1 MTPEFAYFL
10 KVNVAFVLFY
20 AFYRLLFYK
29 DTFFKLRR
37 VSLLAFFGLALL
49 YPLLNI
55 QEWVKEQEPMTEV
68 IMMYA
73 AMMPEVTITPET
85 VVKTDWKAV
94 MLSASSYIYWSV
106 VALLLVRFFVQL
118 TSILLLAYRSKRT
131 LIHGVLV
138 YRLDKP
144 AGPFSFFQMIFIH
157 PESHSEKEIDEILT
171 HECTH
176 VFQWHSIDVMICELI
191 TVVCWVNPFAWL
203 LKREVRHN
211 LEYLADNTV
220 IQSGY
225 DCKSYQYHLLGLAH
239 HYQAAATLYNSFN
252 VLHLKNRISMMNK
265 KRSHGIGRTKYL
277 IFIPLAVFLMLLSN
291 IEAVARI
298 TKEIAADAVADVKE
312 ATEVMITQGDNVKVT
327 GQVIDDFN
335 GPVIGASV
343 IIKGTNVGTITD
355 TKGNFTLETTKDAV
369 LSFSFP
375 GMKPKEVAVKDVL
388 GNLKVQ
394 LYPDGSIQRTQPTTG
409 TAPAASPKPRTSTDQ
424 VFTVVEVMP
433 EFPGGQEAL
442 LQFLAKTVKYP
453 VIAQEN
459 GIQGRV
465 TASFIVEKDGSV
477 TDIEVIRGVDPSL
490 DKEAIRVLSTM
501 PKWTPGKQRGQ
512 DVAVKYTV
520 PVTFR
525 LQGKD
530 APDSGGNKQ
539 EKQELQGKDAENE
552 IVVVGYGEQKET
564 TVSDQV
570 FVMVEKMPQYPGGD
584 AALTRFIANTV
595 QYPVSAQQ
603 NGIQG
608 RVVCSFII
616 NPDGSVS
623 DAEVIQGVDPA
634 LDKEALRVI
643 GQMPKWIPGMQ
654 RGKAV
659 KVKYTTPV
667 TFRLQ

>member
-1 MTPEFAYFL
+1 M
-10 KVNVAFVLFY
+10 NVAFVLFY

-37 VSLLAFFGLALL
+37 ASLLAFFGLALL

-68 IMMYA
+68 IQIYS
-73 AMMPEVTITPET
+73 AMLPEMTVTPEV
-85 VVKTDWKAV
+85 VVKTDWKGIL
-94 MLSASSYIYWSV
+94 LSASSYMYWGV
-106 VALLLVRFFVQL
+106 MALLFVRFFIQL
-118 TSILLLAYRSKRT
+118 SSILLLAYRSRRT
-131 LIHGVLV
+131 VIHGVPV

-144 AGPFSFFQMIFIH
+144 AGPFSFFKMIFIH

-176 VFQWHSIDVMICELI
+176 VFQWHSVDVMICELI
-191 TVVCWVNPFAWL
+191 TVICWVNPFAWL

-277 IFIPLAVFLMLLSN
+277 IFIPLAAFLMLLSN

-298 TKEIAADAVADVKE
+298 TGEIAAEAVAGVKE
-312 ATEVMITQGDNVKVT
+312 ATEISVLSEDDVKVS

-335 GPVIGASV
+335 GPVIGANV
-343 IIKGTNVGTITD
+343 IVKGTNVGTITD
-355 TKGNFTLETTKDAV
+355 TEGYFVLETTKNAV
-369 LSFSFP
+369 LRFSFP
-375 GMKPKEVAVKDVL
+375 GMKAKEVAVKDVQ
-388 GNLKVQ
+388 GKLKVQ
-394 LYPDGSIQRTQPTTG
+394 LYSDGSAQGSQS
-409 TAPAASPKPRTSTDQ
+409 APPPPPMSPQISTDPSDL

-433 EFPGGQEAL
+433 EFPGGQGAL
-442 LQFLAKTVKYP
+442 LQFLAKSIKYP
-453 VIAQEN
+453 VIAQQN

-465 TASFIVEKDGSV
+465 TCSFVVGKDGV
-477 TDIEVIRGVDPSL
+477 IRNIEVIRGVDPSL
-490 DKEAIRVLSTM
+490 DLEATRVISMM
-501 PKWTPGKQRGQ
+501 PKWKPGMQKGKE
-512 DVAVKYTV
+512 VSVKYTV

-525 LQGKD
+525 LQGKED
-530 APDSGGNKQ
+530 NKPTPLPAG
-539 EKQELQGKDAENE
+539 EGDNE
-552 IVVVGYGEQKET
+552 ITVVGYGEQKSADT
-564 TVSDQV
+564 SGQV
-570 FVMVEKMPQYPGGD
+570 FAIVEKMPQFPGGEK
-584 AALTRFIANTV
+584 AINEFISKTL
-595 QYPVSAQQ
+595 QYPVIAQE

-608 RVVCSFII
+608 KVVCSFII
-616 NPDGSVS
+616 NQDGSVT
-623 DAEVIQGVDPA
+623 DAEVVSGVDPS
-634 LDKEALRVI
+634 LDREALRIVSV
-643 GQMPKWIPGMQ
+643 MPKWTPGTQ

-659 KVKYTTPV
+659 RVKYTMPV
-667 TFRLQ
+667 TFTLQ

>member
-37 VSLLAFFGLALL
+37 ASLLAFFGLALL

-68 IMMYA
+68 IQIYS
-73 AMMPEVTITPET
+73 AMLPEMTVTPEV
-85 VVKTDWKAV
+85 VVKTDWKGIL
-94 MLSASSYIYWSV
+94 LSASSYMYWGV
-106 VALLLVRFFVQL
+106 MALLFVRFFIQL
-118 TSILLLAYRSKRT
+118 SSILLLPYRSRRT
-131 LIHGVLV
+131 VIHGVPV

-144 AGPFSFFQMIFIH
+144 AGPFSFFKMIFIH

-176 VFQWHSIDVMICELI
+176 VFQWHSVDVMICELI
-191 TVVCWVNPFAWL
+191 TVICWVNPFAWL

-277 IFIPLAVFLMLLSN
+277 IFIPLAAFLMLLSN

-298 TKEIAADAVADVKE
+298 TGEIAAEAVAGVKE
-312 ATEVMITQGDNVKVT
+312 ATEISVLSEDDVKVS

-335 GPVIGASV
+335 GPVIGANV
-343 IIKGTNVGTITD
+343 IVKGTNVGTITD
-355 TKGNFTLETTKDAV
+355 TEGYFVLETTKNAV
-369 LSFSFP
+369 LRFSFP
-375 GMKPKEVAVKDVL
+375 GMKAKEVAVKDVQ
-388 GNLKVQ
+388 GKLKVQ
-394 LYPDGSIQRTQPTTG
+394 LYSDGSAQGSQS
-409 TAPAASPKPRTSTDQ
+409 APPPPPMSPQISTDPSDL

-433 EFPGGQEAL
+433 EFPGGQGAL
-442 LQFLAKTVKYP
+442 LQFLAKSIKYP
-453 VIAQEN
+453 VIAQQN

-465 TASFIVEKDGSV
+465 TCSFVVGKDGV
-477 TDIEVIRGVDPSL
+477 IRNIEVIRGVDPSL
-490 DKEAIRVLSTM
+490 DLEAARVISMM
-501 PKWTPGKQRGQ
+501 PKWKPGMQKGKE
-512 DVAVKYTV
+512 VSVKYTV

-525 LQGKD
+525 LQGKED
-530 APDSGGNKQ
+530 NKPTPLPAG
-539 EKQELQGKDAENE
+539 EGDNE
-552 IVVVGYGEQKET
+552 ITVVGYGEQKSADT
-564 TVSDQV
+564 SGQV
-570 FVMVEKMPQYPGGD
+570 FAIVEKMPQFPGGEK
-584 AALTRFIANTV
+584 AINEFISKTL
-595 QYPVSAQQ
+595 QYPVIAQE

-608 RVVCSFII
+608 KVVCSFII
-616 NPDGSVS
+616 NQDGSVT
-623 DAEVIQGVDPA
+623 DAEVVSGVDPS
-634 LDKEALRVI
+634 LDREALRIVSA
-643 GQMPKWIPGMQ
+643 MPKWTPGTQ

-659 KVKYTTPV
+659 RVKYTMPV
-667 TFRLQ
+667 TFTLQ

>member
-1 MTPEFAYFL
+1 MTPEFAYLL

-37 VSLLAFFGLALL
+37 ASLLAFFGLALL

-68 IMMYA
+68 IQIYS
-73 AMMPEVTITPET
+73 AMLPEMTVTPEV
-85 VVKTDWKAV
+85 VVKTDWKGIL
-94 MLSASSYIYWSV
+94 LSASSYMYWGV
-106 VALLLVRFFVQL
+106 MALLFVRFFIQL
-118 TSILLLAYRSKRT
+118 SSILLLAYRSRRT
-131 LIHGVLV
+131 VIHGVPV

-144 AGPFSFFQMIFIH
+144 AGPFSFFKMIFIH

-176 VFQWHSIDVMICELI
+176 VFQWHSVDVMICELI
-191 TVVCWVNPFAWL
+191 TVICWVNPFAWL

-277 IFIPLAVFLMLLSN
+277 IFIPLAAFLMLLSN

-298 TKEIAADAVADVKE
+298 TGEIAAEAVAGVKE
-312 ATEVMITQGDNVKVT
+312 ATEISVLSEDDVKVS

-335 GPVIGASV
+335 GPVIGANV
-343 IIKGTNVGTITD
+343 IVKGTNVGTITD
-355 TKGNFTLETTKDAV
+355 TEGYFVLETTKNAV
-369 LSFSFP
+369 LRFSFP
-375 GMKPKEVAVKDVL
+375 GMKAKEVAVKDVQ
-388 GNLKVQ
+388 GKLKVQ
-394 LYPDGSIQRTQPTTG
+394 LYSDGSAQGSQS
-409 TAPAASPKPRTSTDQ
+409 APPPPPMSPQISTDPSDL

-433 EFPGGQEAL
+433 EFPGGQGAL
-442 LQFLAKTVKYP
+442 LQFLAKSIKYP
-453 VIAQEN
+453 VIAQQN

-465 TASFIVEKDGSV
+465 TCSFVVGKDGV
-477 TDIEVIRGVDPSL
+477 IRNIEVIRGVDPSL
-490 DKEAIRVLSTM
+490 DLEATRVISMM
-501 PKWTPGKQRGQ
+501 PKWKPGMQKGKE
-512 DVAVKYTV
+512 VSVKYTV

-525 LQGKD
+525 LQGKED
-530 APDSGGNKQ
+530 NKPTPLPAG
-539 EKQELQGKDAENE
+539 EGDNE
-552 IVVVGYGEQKET
+552 ITVVGYGEQKSADT
-564 TVSDQV
+564 SGQV
-570 FVMVEKMPQYPGGD
+570 FAIVEKMPQFPGGEK
-584 AALTRFIANTV
+584 AINEFISKTL
-595 QYPVSAQQ
+595 QYPVIAQE

-608 RVVCSFII
+608 KVVCSFII
-616 NPDGSVS
+616 NQDGSVT
-623 DAEVIQGVDPA
+623 DAEVISGVDPS
-634 LDKEALRVI
+634 LDREALRIVSA
-643 GQMPKWIPGMQ
+643 MPKWTPGTQ

-659 KVKYTTPV
+659 RVKYTMPV
-667 TFRLQ
+667 TFTLQ

>member
-37 VSLLAFFGLALL
+37 ISLLAFFGLALF

-68 IMMYA
+68 IQMYSA
-73 AMMPEVTITPET
+73 ILPEITVTPEV
-85 VVKTDWKAV
+85 VVKTDWKGIL
-94 MLSASSYIYWSV
+94 LSASSYFYWGV
-106 VALLLVRFFVQL
+106 MALLLVRFLVQFG
-118 TSILLLAYRSKRT
+118 SILLLAYNSQRT
-131 LIHGVLV
+131 VIHGVPV
-138 YRLDKP
+138 YRLSKP

-157 PESHSEKEIDEILT
+157 PESHSDKEIDEILT

-176 VFQWHSIDVMICELI
+176 VFQWHSVDVMICELI
-191 TVVCWVNPFAWL
+191 TVICWVNPFAWL

-225 DCKSYQYHLLGLAH
+225 DSKSYQYHLLGLAH

-265 KRSHGIGRTKYL
+265 KRTHGIGRTKYL
-277 IFIPLAVFLMLLSN
+277 IFIPLAAFLMLLSN

-298 TKEIAADAVADVKE
+298 TGKIASDAVAEVKE
-312 ATEVMITQGDNVKVT
+312 ATEFNIASGDIVKVK

-335 GPVIGASV
+335 GPVIGANV
-343 IIKGTNVGTITD
+343 IVKGTNIGTITD
-355 TKGNFTLETTKDAV
+355 LDGKFVLETTKNAV
-369 LSFSFP
+369 LVFSFP
-375 GMKPKEVAVKDVL
+375 GTKSKEVAVKDVL
-388 GNLKVQ
+388 GDLKVQ
-394 LYPDGSIQRTQPTTG
+394 LYSDG
-409 TAPAASPKPRTSTDQ
+409 TASRPQSQPQSTTPQRSSNTPQIVSDQ

-433 EFPGGQEAL
+433 EYPGGQGEL
-442 LQFLAKTVKYP
+442 LKYLAKSVKYP

-465 TASFIVEKDGSV
+465 TASFIVEKDGSIR
-477 TDIEVIRGVDPSL
+477 DIEVIRGVDPSL
-490 DKEAIRVLSTM
+490 DKEAVRVLSGM
-501 PKWTPGKQRGQ
+501 PNWTPGKQRGQ

-525 LQGKD
+525 LQRADGTSPVPND
-530 APDSGGNKQ
+530 DN
-539 EKQELQGKDAENE
+539 DNE
-552 IVVVGYGEQKET
+552 GIMVVGYGSSN
-564 TVSDQV
+564 SDNQSNSSNQV
-570 FVMVEKMPQYPGGD
+570 FTMVEKMPGFPGGQSALISFLSKTIQYPKE
-584 AALTRFIANTV
+584 
-595 QYPVSAQQ
+595 AQEK
-603 NGIQG
+603 GIQG
-608 RVVCSFII
+608 VVVCSFIVEK
-616 NPDGSVS
+616 DGSLS
-623 DAEVIQGVDPA
+623 DVTVIRGLDPA

-643 GQMPKWIPGMQ
+643 GEMPKWTPGTQ
-654 RGKAV
+654 RGQAV
-659 KVKYTTPV
+659 RVKYTVPL

>member
-37 VSLLAFFGLALL
+37 ASLLAFFGLALL

-68 IMMYA
+68 IQIYS
-73 AMMPEVTITPET
+73 AMLPEMIVTPEV
-85 VVKTDWKAV
+85 VVKTDWKGIL
-94 MLSASSYIYWSV
+94 LSASSYMYWGV
-106 VALLLVRFFVQL
+106 MALLFVRFFIQL
-118 TSILLLAYRSKRT
+118 SSILLLAYRSRRT
-131 LIHGVLV
+131 VIHGVPV

-144 AGPFSFFQMIFIH
+144 AGPFSFFKMIFIH

-176 VFQWHSIDVMICELI
+176 VFQWHSVDVMICELI
-191 TVVCWVNPFAWL
+191 TVICWVNPFAWL

-277 IFIPLAVFLMLLSN
+277 IFIPLAAFLMLLSN

-298 TKEIAADAVADVKE
+298 TGEIAAEAVAGVKE
-312 ATEVMITQGDNVKVT
+312 ATEISVLSEDDVKVS

-335 GPVIGASV
+335 GPVIGANV
-343 IIKGTNVGTITD
+343 IVKGTNVGTITD
-355 TKGNFTLETTKDAV
+355 TEGYFVLETTKNAV
-369 LSFSFP
+369 LRFSFP
-375 GMKPKEVAVKDVL
+375 GMKAKEVAVKDVQ
-388 GNLKVQ
+388 GKLKVQ
-394 LYPDGSIQRTQPTTG
+394 LYSDGSAQGSQS
-409 TAPAASPKPRTSTDQ
+409 APPPPPMSPQKSTDPSDL

-433 EFPGGQEAL
+433 EFPGGQGAL
-442 LQFLAKTVKYP
+442 LQFLAKSIKYP
-453 VIAQEN
+453 VIAQQN

-465 TASFIVEKDGSV
+465 TCSFVVGKDGV
-477 TDIEVIRGVDPSL
+477 IRNIEVIRGVDPSL
-490 DKEAIRVLSTM
+490 DLEATRVISMM
-501 PKWTPGKQRGQ
+501 PKWKPGMQKGKE
-512 DVAVKYTV
+512 VNVKYTV

-525 LQGKD
+525 LQGKED
-530 APDSGGNKQ
+530 NKPTPLPAG
-539 EKQELQGKDAENE
+539 EGDNE
-552 IVVVGYGEQKET
+552 ITVVGYGEQKST
-564 TVSDQV
+564 DTSGQV
-570 FVMVEKMPQYPGGD
+570 FAIVEKMPQFPGGEK
-584 AALTRFIANTV
+584 AINEFISKTL
-595 QYPVSAQQ
+595 QYPVIAQE

-608 RVVCSFII
+608 KVVCSFII
-616 NPDGSVS
+616 NQDGSVT
-623 DAEVIQGVDPA
+623 DAEVVSGVDPS
-634 LDKEALRVI
+634 LDREALRIVSA
-643 GQMPKWIPGMQ
+643 MPKWTPGTQ

-659 KVKYTTPV
+659 RVKYTMPV
-667 TFRLQ
+667 TFTLQ

>member
-37 VSLLAFFGLALL
+37 ASLLAFFGLALL

-68 IMMYA
+68 IQIYS
-73 AMMPEVTITPET
+73 AMLPEMTVTPEV
-85 VVKTDWKAV
+85 VVKTDWKGIL
-94 MLSASSYIYWSV
+94 LSASSYMYWGV
-106 VALLLVRFFVQL
+106 MALLFVRFFIQL
-118 TSILLLAYRSKRT
+118 SSILLLAYRSRRT
-131 LIHGVLV
+131 VIHGVPV

-144 AGPFSFFQMIFIH
+144 AGPFSFFKMIFIH

-176 VFQWHSIDVMICELI
+176 VFQWHSVDVMICELI
-191 TVVCWVNPFAWL
+191 TVICWVNPFAWL

-277 IFIPLAVFLMLLSN
+277 IFIPLAAFLMLLSN

-298 TKEIAADAVADVKE
+298 TGEIAAEAVAGVKE
-312 ATEVMITQGDNVKVT
+312 ATEISVLSENDVKVS

-335 GPVIGASV
+335 GPVIGANV
-343 IIKGTNVGTITD
+343 IVKGTNVGTITD
-355 TKGNFTLETTKDAV
+355 TEGYFVLETTKNAV
-369 LSFSFP
+369 LRFSFP
-375 GMKPKEVAVKDVL
+375 GMKAKEVAVKDVQ
-388 GNLKVQ
+388 GKLKVQ
-394 LYPDGSIQRTQPTTG
+394 LYSDGSAQGSQS
-409 TAPAASPKPRTSTDQ
+409 APPPPPMSPQISTDPSDL

-433 EFPGGQEAL
+433 EFPGGQGAL
-442 LQFLAKTVKYP
+442 LQFLAKSIKYP
-453 VIAQEN
+453 VIAQQN

-465 TASFIVEKDGSV
+465 TCSFVVGKDGV
-477 TDIEVIRGVDPSL
+477 IRNIEVIRGVDPSL
-490 DKEAIRVLSTM
+490 DLEATRVISMM
-501 PKWTPGKQRGQ
+501 PKWKPGMQKGKE
-512 DVAVKYTV
+512 VSVKYTV

-525 LQGKD
+525 LQGKED
-530 APDSGGNKQ
+530 NKPTPLPAG
-539 EKQELQGKDAENE
+539 EGDNE
-552 IVVVGYGEQKET
+552 ITVVGYGEQKSADT
-564 TVSDQV
+564 SGQV
-570 FVMVEKMPQYPGGD
+570 FAIVEKMPQFPGGEK
-584 AALTRFIANTV
+584 AINEFISKTL
-595 QYPVSAQQ
+595 QYPVIAQE

-608 RVVCSFII
+608 KVVCSFII
-616 NPDGSVS
+616 NQDGSVT
-623 DAEVIQGVDPA
+623 DAEVVSGVDPS
-634 LDKEALRVI
+634 LDREALRIVSA
-643 GQMPKWIPGMQ
+643 MPKWTPGTQ

-659 KVKYTTPV
+659 RVKYTMPV
-667 TFRLQ
+667 TFTLQ

>member
-37 VSLLAFFGLALL
+37 ASLLAFFGLALL

-55 QEWVKEQEPMTEV
+55 QDWVKEQEPMTEV
-68 IMMYA
+68 IQIYSAILPEMTVT
-73 AMMPEVTITPET
+73 PEV
-85 VVKTDWKAV
+85 VVKTDWKGIL
-94 MLSASSYIYWSV
+94 LSASSYMYWGV
-106 VALLLVRFFVQL
+106 MALLFVRFFIQL
-118 TSILLLAYRSKRT
+118 SSILLLAYRSRRT
-131 LIHGVLV
+131 VIHGVPV

-144 AGPFSFFQMIFIH
+144 AGPFSFFKMIFIH

-176 VFQWHSIDVMICELI
+176 VFQWHSVDVMICELI
-191 TVVCWVNPFAWL
+191 TVICWVNPFAWL

-277 IFIPLAVFLMLLSN
+277 IFIPLAAFLMLLSN

-298 TKEIAADAVADVKE
+298 TGEIAAEAVAGVKE
-312 ATEVMITQGDNVKVT
+312 ATEISVLSEDDVKVS

-335 GPVIGASV
+335 GPVIGANV
-343 IIKGTNVGTITD
+343 IVKGTNVGTITD
-355 TKGNFTLETTKDAV
+355 TEGYFVLETTKNAV
-369 LSFSFP
+369 LRFSFP
-375 GMKPKEVAVKDVL
+375 GMKAKEVAVKDVQ
-388 GNLKVQ
+388 GKLKVQ
-394 LYPDGSIQRTQPTTG
+394 LYSDGSAQGSQS
-409 TAPAASPKPRTSTDQ
+409 APPPPPMSPQISTDPSDL

-433 EFPGGQEAL
+433 EFPGGQGAL
-442 LQFLAKTVKYP
+442 LQFLAKSIKYP
-453 VIAQEN
+453 VIAQQN

-465 TASFIVEKDGSV
+465 TCSFVVGKDGV
-477 TDIEVIRGVDPSL
+477 IRNIEVIRGVDPSL
-490 DKEAIRVLSTM
+490 DLEATRVISMM
-501 PKWTPGKQRGQ
+501 PKWKPGMQKGKE
-512 DVAVKYTV
+512 VSVKYTV

-525 LQGKD
+525 LQGKED
-530 APDSGGNKQ
+530 NKPTPLPAG
-539 EKQELQGKDAENE
+539 EGDNE
-552 IVVVGYGEQKET
+552 ITVVGYGEQKSADT
-564 TVSDQV
+564 SGQV
-570 FVMVEKMPQYPGGD
+570 FAIVEKMPQFPGGEK
-584 AALTRFIANTV
+584 AINEFISKTL
-595 QYPVSAQQ
+595 QYPVIAQE

-608 RVVCSFII
+608 KVVCSFII
-616 NPDGSVS
+616 NQDGSVT
-623 DAEVIQGVDPA
+623 DAEVISGVDPS
-634 LDKEALRVI
+634 LDREALRIVSA
-643 GQMPKWIPGMQ
+643 MPKWTPGTQ

-659 KVKYTTPV
+659 RVKYTMPV
-667 TFRLQ
+667 TFTLQ

>member
-37 VSLLAFFGLALL
+37 ASLLAFFGLALL

-68 IMMYA
+68 IQIYS
-73 AMMPEVTITPET
+73 AMLPEMTVTPEV
-85 VVKTDWKAV
+85 VVKTDWKGIL
-94 MLSASSYIYWSV
+94 LSASSYMYWGV
-106 VALLLVRFFVQL
+106 MALLFVRFFIQL
-118 TSILLLAYRSKRT
+118 SSILLLAYRSRRT
-131 LIHGVLV
+131 VIHGVPV

-144 AGPFSFFQMIFIH
+144 AGPFSFFKMIFIH

-176 VFQWHSIDVMICELI
+176 VFQWHSVDVMICELI
-191 TVVCWVNPFAWL
+191 TVICWVNPFAWL

-277 IFIPLAVFLMLLSN
+277 IFIPLAAFLMLLSN

-298 TKEIAADAVADVKE
+298 TGEIAAEAVAGVKE
-312 ATEVMITQGDNVKVT
+312 ATEISVLSEDDVKVS

-335 GPVIGASV
+335 GPVIGANV
-343 IIKGTNVGTITD
+343 IVKGTNVGTITD
-355 TKGNFTLETTKDAV
+355 TEGYFVLETTKNAV
-369 LSFSFP
+369 LRFSFP
-375 GMKPKEVAVKDVL
+375 GMKAKEVAVKDVQ
-388 GNLKVQ
+388 GKLKVQ
-394 LYPDGSIQRTQPTTG
+394 LYSDGSAQGSQS
-409 TAPAASPKPRTSTDQ
+409 APPPPPMSPQISTDPSDL

-433 EFPGGQEAL
+433 EFPGGQGAL
-442 LQFLAKTVKYP
+442 LQFLAKSIKYP
-453 VIAQEN
+453 VIAQQN

-465 TASFIVEKDGSV
+465 TCSFVVGKDGV
-477 TDIEVIRGVDPSL
+477 IRNIEVIRGVDPLL
-490 DKEAIRVLSTM
+490 DLEATRVISMM
-501 PKWTPGKQRGQ
+501 PKWKPGMQKGKE
-512 DVAVKYTV
+512 VSVKYTV

-525 LQGKD
+525 LQGKED
-530 APDSGGNKQ
+530 NKPTPLPAG
-539 EKQELQGKDAENE
+539 ESDNG
-552 IVVVGYGEQKET
+552 ITVVGYGEQKSADT
-564 TVSDQV
+564 SGQV
-570 FVMVEKMPQYPGGD
+570 FAIVEKMPQFPGGEK
-584 AALTRFIANTV
+584 AINEFISKTL
-595 QYPVSAQQ
+595 QYPVIAQE

-608 RVVCSFII
+608 KVVCSFII
-616 NPDGSVS
+616 NQDGSVT
-623 DAEVIQGVDPA
+623 DAEVISGVDPS
-634 LDKEALRVI
+634 LDREALRIVSA
-643 GQMPKWIPGMQ
+643 MPKWTPGTQ

-659 KVKYTTPV
+659 RVKYTMPV
-667 TFRLQ
+667 TFTLQ

>member
-37 VSLLAFFGLALL
+37 ASLLAFFGLALL

-68 IMMYA
+68 IQIYS
-73 AMMPEVTITPET
+73 AMLPEMTVTPEV
-85 VVKTDWKAV
+85 VVKTDWKGIL
-94 MLSASSYIYWSV
+94 LSASSYMYWGV
-106 VALLLVRFFVQL
+106 MALLFVRFFIQL
-118 TSILLLAYRSKRT
+118 SSILLLAYRSRRT
-131 LIHGVLV
+131 VIHGVPV

-144 AGPFSFFQMIFIH
+144 AGPFSFFKMIFIH

-176 VFQWHSIDVMICELI
+176 VFQWHSVDVMICELI
-191 TVVCWVNPFAWL
+191 TVICWVNPFAWL

-277 IFIPLAVFLMLLSN
+277 IFIPLAAFLMLLSN

-298 TKEIAADAVADVKE
+298 TGEIAAEAVAGVKE
-312 ATEVMITQGDNVKVT
+312 ATEISVLSEDDVKVS

-335 GPVIGASV
+335 GPVIGANV
-343 IIKGTNVGTITD
+343 IVKGTNVGTITD
-355 TKGNFTLETTKDAV
+355 TEGYFVLETTKNAV
-369 LSFSFP
+369 LRFSFP
-375 GMKPKEVAVKDVL
+375 GMKAKEVAVKDVQ
-388 GNLKVQ
+388 GKLKVQ
-394 LYPDGSIQRTQPTTG
+394 LYSDGSAQGSQS
-409 TAPAASPKPRTSTDQ
+409 APPPPPMSPQISTDPSDL

-433 EFPGGQEAL
+433 EFPGGQGAL
-442 LQFLAKTVKYP
+442 LQFLAKSIKYP
-453 VIAQEN
+453 VIAQQN

-465 TASFIVEKDGSV
+465 TCSFVVGKDGV
-477 TDIEVIRGVDPSL
+477 IRKIEVIRGVDPSL
-490 DKEAIRVLSTM
+490 DLEATRVISMM
-501 PKWTPGKQRGQ
+501 PKWKPGMQKGKE
-512 DVAVKYTV
+512 VSVKYTV

-525 LQGKD
+525 LQGKED
-530 APDSGGNKQ
+530 NKPTPLPAG
-539 EKQELQGKDAENE
+539 EGDNE
-552 IVVVGYGEQKET
+552 ITVVGYGEQKSADT
-564 TVSDQV
+564 SGQV
-570 FVMVEKMPQYPGGD
+570 FAIVEKMPQFPGGEK
-584 AALTRFIANTV
+584 AINEFISKTL
-595 QYPVSAQQ
+595 QYPVIAQE

-608 RVVCSFII
+608 KVVCSFII
-616 NPDGSVS
+616 NQDGSVT
-623 DAEVIQGVDPA
+623 DAEVVSGVDPS
-634 LDKEALRVI
+634 LDREALRIVSA
-643 GQMPKWIPGMQ
+643 MPKWTPGTQ

-659 KVKYTTPV
+659 RVKYTMPV
-667 TFRLQ
+667 TFTLQ

>member
-37 VSLLAFFGLALL
+37 ASLLAFFGLALL

-68 IMMYA
+68 IQIYS
-73 AMMPEVTITPET
+73 AMLPEMTVTPEV
-85 VVKTDWKAV
+85 VVKTDWKGIL
-94 MLSASSYIYWSV
+94 LSASSYMYWGV
-106 VALLLVRFFVQL
+106 MALLFVRFFIQL
-118 TSILLLAYRSKRT
+118 SSILLLAYRSRRT
-131 LIHGVLV
+131 VIHGVPV

-144 AGPFSFFQMIFIH
+144 AGPFSFFKMIFIH

-176 VFQWHSIDVMICELI
+176 VFQWHSVDVMICELI
-191 TVVCWVNPFAWL
+191 TVICWVNPFAWL

-277 IFIPLAVFLMLLSN
+277 IFIPLAAFLMLLSN

-298 TKEIAADAVADVKE
+298 TGEIAAEAVAGVKE
-312 ATEVMITQGDNVKVT
+312 ATEISVLSEDDVKVS

-335 GPVIGASV
+335 GPVIGANV
-343 IIKGTNVGTITD
+343 IVKGTNVGTITD
-355 TKGNFTLETTKDAV
+355 TEGYFVLETTKNAV
-369 LSFSFP
+369 LRFSFP
-375 GMKPKEVAVKDVL
+375 GMKAKEVAVKDVQ
-388 GNLKVQ
+388 GKLKVQ
-394 LYPDGSIQRTQPTTG
+394 LYSDGSAQGSQS
-409 TAPAASPKPRTSTDQ
+409 APPPPPMSPQISTDPSDL

-433 EFPGGQEAL
+433 EFPGGQGAL
-442 LQFLAKTVKYP
+442 LQFLAKSIKYP
-453 VIAQEN
+453 VIAQQN

-465 TASFIVEKDGSV
+465 TCSFVVGKDGV
-477 TDIEVIRGVDPSL
+477 IRNIEVIRGVDPSL
-490 DKEAIRVLSTM
+490 DLEATRVISMM
-501 PKWTPGKQRGQ
+501 PKWKPGTQKGKE
-512 DVAVKYTV
+512 VSVKYTV

-525 LQGKD
+525 LQGKED
-530 APDSGGNKQ
+530 NKPTPLPAG
-539 EKQELQGKDAENE
+539 EDDNE
-552 IVVVGYGEQKET
+552 ITVVGYGEQKSADT
-564 TVSDQV
+564 SGQV
-570 FVMVEKMPQYPGGD
+570 FAIVEKMPQFPGGEK
-584 AALTRFIANTV
+584 AINEFISKTL
-595 QYPVSAQQ
+595 QYPVIAQE

-608 RVVCSFII
+608 KVVCSFII
-616 NPDGSVS
+616 NQDGSVT
-623 DAEVIQGVDPA
+623 DAEVISGVDPS
-634 LDKEALRVI
+634 LDREALRIVSA
-643 GQMPKWIPGMQ
+643 MPKWTPGTQ

-659 KVKYTTPV
+659 RVKYTMPV
-667 TFRLQ
+667 TFTLQ